1 MSLKYRDAVVMVLT
15 LGASACGGHH
25 ARTVQ
30 PVDPFVQIAVTPLS
44 VGELAG
50 TNVLL
55 LTTGTL
61 VAGDSAHPMTDIELR
76 RSALLAFANAA
87 LDSALRRDGREVNWL
102 GLDEQRRAA
111 RRNPTLGIDP
121 DRFATQFLFD
131 PRVEQIP
138 DPLWSQVR
146 WLAAV
151 SNARY
156 VFVPAAVKIGGET
169 GALTAA
175 YIMVLADARTGRV
188 MVRTRAQG
196 RPAATAEQ
204 ALTLAAGTVIAS
216 PVH

>member
-1 MSLKYRDAVVMVLT
+1 M
-15 LGASACGGHH
+15 GASACGGHH
-25 ARTVQ
+25 SRTAV
-30 PVDPFVQIAVTPLS
+30 PVDPFAQIAVIPIS

-50 TNVLL
+50 TNVLI
-55 LTTGTL
+55 LTAGAL
-61 VAGDSAHPMTDIELR
+61 VAGDSAHPLTDLEVR

-102 GLDEQRRAA
+102 GLEEQRRAV
-111 RRNPTLGIDP
+111 RRNPTLGIEP

-131 PRVEQIP
+131 SRVEQIP

-156 VFVPAAVKIGGET
+156 VFVPAAVKIGGAT
-169 GALTAA
+169 GALTAS

-196 RPAATAEQ
+196 GVAPTAEQ